1 MLLFDGIDYRKLPR
15 KIFCSVF
22 AKNMRKT
29 DGFIIICRYLAT
41 MINSNLDYDF
51 AEFII
56 SIVSR
61 INPKNYEKL

>member
-29 DGFIIICRYLAT
+29 GFIIACRYLAT
-41 MINSNLDYDF
+41 MINFNLNYDF
-51 AEFII
+51 AEL

-61 INPKNYEKL
+61 INPKNYEKLRN